1 MAVFTSGFLLFPGL
15 TQLDLTGPYEVLSRL
30 PHSQALLI
38 AATLEP
44 VRSDSGLSIVPTV
57 TFDTA
62 PRLDL
67 LCVPGGPGTMAAAA
81 DPATLD
87 FVKRAARQASW
98 VTSVCTG
105 ALVLGAAGLLHG
117 KRATSHWAFRHILAT
132 FAAIPVDARVVE
144 DGTVI
149 TGGGVTAGID
159 FALTL
164 VARIAGQ
171 QAAEAIQLQIE
182 YDPHPP
188 FTCGSPHTAPAALVA
203 ESLRRMAPLLA
214 ARESEA
220 AALAKR

>member
-87 FVKRAARQASW
+87 FVKLAEGMGVAASRAETAEA
-98 VTSVCTG
+98 
-105 ALVLGAAGLLHG
+105 
-117 KRATSHWAFRHILAT
+117 
-132 FAAIPVDARVVE
+132 FAAQFEDAMKQAGPRLIEAVV
-144 DGTVI
+144 
-149 TGGGVTAGID
+149 
-159 FALTL
+159 
-164 VARIAGQ
+164 
-171 QAAEAIQLQIE
+171 
-182 YDPHPP
+182 
-188 FTCGSPHTAPAALVA
+188 
-203 ESLRRMAPLLA
+203 
-214 ARESEA
+214 
-220 AALAKR
+220 